1 MSEPSQTLFPD
12 APEAPKAT
20 APGPMEQLGGIFT
33 DPTALFRRL
42 HRAPSWGWALGI
54 LIAASLLLTVVWAL
68 KVDPDAMLRPILER
82 NPQIQASQIDA
93 IIDMQ
98 KKFLLPMAVVGT
110 LFGTPAALALVA
122 LFYWLM
128 GKALPEGPAPSFAHA
143 FSAATVPALVKLPH
157 ILLILLICLLR
168 PIAGL
173 TPEKL
178 APTSLGYFL
187 HPESLRLQALA
198 YSLDLFALAEAGLS
212 FLALRHLVRMKSS
225 GAVICVLLPLLAGI
239 ALRLLGAK

>member
-1 MSEPSQTLFPD
+1 MSEPSQTLFQE
-12 APEAPKAT
+12 APEAPRPK
-20 APGPMEQLGGIFT
+20 APGPLDQVVGVFT
-33 DPTALFRRL
+33 DPVGLFRRL
-42 HRAPSWGWALGI
+42 SQAPAWGWALGLVI
-54 LIAASLLLTVVWAL
+54 TASLVLTVVWAL
-68 KVDPDAMLRPILER
+68 KVDPDEMLRPILER

-122 LFYWLM
+122 FFYWLI
-128 GKALPEGPAPSFAHA
+128 GKALPEGPSPSFTQA

-168 PIAGL
+168 PIGGL

-187 HPESLRLQALA
+187 HPDSLRLQALWH
-198 YSLDLFALAEAGLS
+198 SLDLFVLAEAVLS
-212 FLALRHLVRMKSS
+212 YLALRHLMRLKAS
-225 GAVICVLLPLLAGI
+225 GAALCVLLPTLAGI